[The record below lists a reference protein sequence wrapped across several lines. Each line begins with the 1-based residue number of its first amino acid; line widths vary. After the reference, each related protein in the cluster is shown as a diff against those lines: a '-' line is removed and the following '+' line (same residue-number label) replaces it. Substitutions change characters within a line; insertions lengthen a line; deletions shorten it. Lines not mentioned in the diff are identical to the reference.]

1 MFTIV
6 SGVHILLGVLVTWC
20 WLPGHCCH
28 VPAFTAHTRLPGV
41 PCVQYTHLHCT
52 YCTLSQFLVS
62 GDTGPLELGSCTTV
76 SSRPHHIQDTGEK
89 LLVSITRYLYH
100 LELISANY
108 NCISTVEAWMLGYLQ
123 LGYIYCNNHVIR
135 TRCRNSGCY
144 LLSSTIYLA
153 LISANS
159 RYLLWILGYLQ
170 GYLLDQHVS
179 SQHEARTLQIETTG
193 TTQAAGSSRQRPD
206 HRPPLLLPQTSHSTW
221 VVLLSAALCCKCVYL
236 EKRSCA

>member
-1 MFTIV
+1 MFTV
-6 SGVHILLGVLVTWC
+6 SGVHILLRVLVTWC
-20 WLPGHCCH
+20 WLPGHCCMSPPSLPTHDCLVYH
-28 VPAFTAHTRLPGV
+28 VYSTLTCTVHTV
-41 PCVQYTHLHCT
+41 HCT
-52 YCTLSQFLVS
+52 QFLVS

-89 LLVSITRYLYH
+89 LLVSSTRYLYH
-100 LELISANY
+100 LALISANY

-159 RYLLWILGYLQ
+159 RYLLWMLGYLQ

-179 SQHEARTLQIETTG
+179 MSARGQDIANRNHG
-193 TTQAAGSSRQRPD
+193 HDPGSRQQQAVA
-206 HRPPLLLPQTSHSTW
+206 RPPLFPQTSHTT
-221 VVLLSAALCCKCVYL
+221 
-236 EKRSCA
+236 